1 MNWVNG
7 IRGRDQVTSPF
18 SYAAHLNEIMLLGV
32 ASLRA
37 KSKLYYDGAP
47 WSTGDSATQPS
58 KGLMTQKDGL
68 KTYTAG
74 TATRYAPSPLRA

>member
-1 MNWVNG
+1 MNWVNA

-37 KSKLYYDGAP
+37 KSKLYYDGA
-47 WSTGDSATQPS
+47 TMRVTNNAAANEFLTR
-58 KGLMTQKDGL
+58 
-68 KTYTAG
+68 TYRSG
-74 TATRYAPSPLRA
+74 YSL